1 MQVIRYF
8 SFLFILVLPSCKNQS
23 PTTINTVSTILLNS
37 SFESG
42 GSPSSDGWT
51 ISSSPMGG
59 YSTDVPPNGGT
70 YSIFLEASNPGGS
83 ASIKIALP
91 QGAHIFRFSVW
102 AKVTRLTG
110 RAEIDFVHA
119 IDQTIYFKQ
128 IDIPDTTWRE
138 YSIYDTLSVSSGD
151 SLKVFLSPGF
161 SELIAS
167 RTNFDI
173 CKVEQI
179 Q

>member
-1 MQVIRYF
+1 MQAIRFF

-23 PTTINTVSTILLNS
+23 PTTINTESTILLNS

-42 GSPSSDGWT
+42 GTPSSDGWT
-51 ISSSPMGG
+51 ISSPPMGG
-59 YSTDVPPNGGT
+59 YSTVVPPNGDT

-83 ASIKIALP
+83 DFINIALP
-91 QGAHIFRFSVW
+91 QGVHIFRFSVW
-102 AKVTRLTG
+102 AKVTKLTG

-119 IDQTIYFKQ
+119 IDQAIYFKQ